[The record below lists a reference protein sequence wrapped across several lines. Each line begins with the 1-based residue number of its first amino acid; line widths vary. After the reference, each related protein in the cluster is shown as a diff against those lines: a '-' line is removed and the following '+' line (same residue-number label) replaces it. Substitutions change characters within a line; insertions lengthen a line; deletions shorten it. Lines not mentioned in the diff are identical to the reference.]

1 MTGPLSSAPG
11 VTTAGA
17 PGAAKADAAA
27 QLTKAAEAFEAV
39 ILRQM
44 LAAARQ
50 AKLADDVFGSGPTDN
65 FREMA
70 DARLADSLASL
81 KQFGIA
87 ALLEKQLGG
96 NKGAGQ

>member
-1 MTGPLSSAPG
+1 MIGGVAPPTALLGSGSAASG
-11 VTTAGA
+11 ESD
-17 PGAAKADAAA
+17 AKAKLSEAA
-27 QLTKAAEAFEAV
+27 QAFEAV

-50 AKLADDVFGSGPTDN
+50 AKLADDVFGSGASDN

-70 DARLADSLASL
+70 DARLADSLAAL

-87 ALLEKQLGG
+87 SLLEQQLGRVD
-96 NKGAGQ
+96 GAHK

>member
-1 MTGPLSSAPG
+1 MIGGVIPPMAPPGSGSAASGEGDVKAKLSQ
-11 VTTAGA
+11 TA
-17 PGAAKADAAA
+17 
-27 QLTKAAEAFEAV
+27 QAFEAV

-50 AKLADDVFGSGPTDN
+50 AKLADDVFGSGASDN

-70 DARLADSLASL
+70 DARLADSLAAM

-87 ALLEKQLGG
+87 SLLEQQLGRTD
-96 NKGAGQ
+96 GAHK